1 MTGIDHDLVEDEP
14 VSDEEMKALF
24 ADFREGVIEQYV
36 EGFKRIGCVMPPY
49 RTLAATDEDLAEA
62 IKRYEG

>member
-1 MTGIDHDLVEDEP
+1 MTGIDHDLAEDEP
-14 VSDEEMKALF
+14 VADEEMEAVF

-36 EGFKRIGCVMPPY
+36 EGFKRMGGVMSDY
-49 RTLAATDEDLAEA
+49 RTLATTDEDLAEA